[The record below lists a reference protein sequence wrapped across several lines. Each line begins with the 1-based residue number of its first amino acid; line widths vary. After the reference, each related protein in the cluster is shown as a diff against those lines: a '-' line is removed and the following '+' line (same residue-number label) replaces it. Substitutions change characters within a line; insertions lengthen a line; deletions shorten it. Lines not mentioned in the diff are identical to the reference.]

1 MTTLY
6 KCLRCEIHHHISC
19 PVCFCTEHQVIDK
32 LDLAPLGIVGD
43 LTILEG
49 NKHTT
54 LIIDLHSCTK
64 KIKLEQGDLV
74 PHSK

>member
-6 KCLRCEIHHHISC
+6 KCLRCGIHHKLTC
-19 PVCFCTEHQVIDK
+19 PICYCTEHLVVKD

-43 LTILEG
+43 LRVRIG
-49 NKHTT
+49 NKHLT
-54 LIIDLHSCTK
+54 LIIDLQSCTK
-64 KIKLEQGDLV
+64 KITLDQSDLV

>member
-6 KCLRCEIHHHISC
+6 KCLRCETHHHISC
-19 PVCFCTEHQVIDK
+19 PVCFCTEHLVIGK

-43 LTILEG
+43 LQVLAG
-49 NKHTT
+49 NKHFT

-64 KIKLEQGDLV
+64 KITLDKEDII
-74 PHSK
+74 PNST